1 MRRLLLA
8 VALVAS
14 GCQAQPRSASYFEAH
29 PEETA
34 TVLADCARGAH
45 RGQECG
51 NARAADGAIKAK
63 ARQELFRKGFQ

>member
-8 VALVAS
+8 IALIAS

-34 TVLADCARGAH
+34 TALADCARGAR
-45 RGQECG
+45 RGAECN
-51 NARAADGAIKAK
+51 NARAADGALKAK
-63 ARQELFRKGFQ
+63 ARQELFHKGFE